1 MLPKRVVNQSI
12 LADQKYPNTTEI
24 TLLNPE
30 LVIFLLRQI
39 CCFLEIIFEQLSTKL
54 MLMMISA
61 VSPSWRKRLNDFGK
75 KITSCNVVVLAF
87 GSRSFRLHS
96 SVTHSGVRIQ
106 RFPPKLSSTFV
117 SDGLGER
124 TNCSMPPAH
133 VANLSSAGIAA
144 SNHFSLLKIVTRL
157 ILVNK

>member
-54 MLMMISA
+54 MDAGDVQCS
-61 VSPSWRKRLNDFGK
+61 VP
-75 KITSCNVVVLAF
+75 VLAE
-87 GSRSFRLHS
+87 
-96 SVTHSGVRIQ
+96 TI
-106 RFPPKLSSTFV
+106 K
-117 SDGLGER
+117 
-124 TNCSMPPAH
+124 
-133 VANLSSAGIAA
+133 
-144 SNHFSLLKIVTRL
+144 
-157 ILVNK
+157 